1 MAAAM
6 TTPMLRW
13 LLVLVLTMAPA
24 IAWGQA
30 APATDRAIAALR
42 GAEQTAAAKAAQRQ
56 QLAAK
61 YAGEL
66 DAIDRLKKQRA
77 SWNRDRE
84 LRSNLSDSAET
95 ANQLAVLARDLA
107 AAQEAIAAQRRAVV
121 AAIDAE
127 RATGARGEQLAKLRS
142 QLAPARSAPRK
153 IVLPDADVDPLA
165 DPEDLDRQAAALRDS
180 EAELARQVNG
190 LESQA
195 KDLDRVAILRK
206 QHERAGVLA
215 NRDDDQSSHAT
226 PQPAAGGR
234 GTTTITGDAAQPAPT
249 EPGGGGGT
257 GAAETH
263 GSSPATGYEAEALVV
278 LVNVVDAT
286 TIDALTRAQR
296 SGDPAQ
302 RAEAARKTRDA
313 VKARMDSL
321 AKKRAQIEARAKS
334 LRH

>member
-1 MAAAM
+1 M
-6 TTPMLRW
+6 TRSVSRW
-13 LLVLVLTMAPA
+13 LFVLTLMVARAAWADAPNDTTDKA
-24 IAWGQA
+24 IS
-30 APATDRAIAALR
+30 ALR
-42 GAEQTAAAKAAQRQ
+42 DGEKKAATLATQRQ
-56 QLAAK
+56 QLATR
-61 YAGEL
+61 YAEEL

-84 LRSNLSDSAET
+84 LRGDLSDSAET
-95 ANQLAVLARDLA
+95 ANQLATLARQLV
-107 AAQEAIAAQRRAVV
+107 AAQDAIVAERRAVV

-127 RATGARGEQLAKLRS
+127 QATGARGAQLAQLRT
-142 QLAPARSAPRK
+142 QLAPARTAPKK

-165 DPEDLDRQAAALRDS
+165 DPEDLDRQAAALRET
-180 EAELARQVNG
+180 EAELASQVHQ
-190 LESQA
+190 LEGQA
-195 KDLDRVAILRK
+195 KDLDKVAMLRK

-226 PQPAAGGR
+226 PR
-234 GTTTITGDAAQPAPT
+234 TGDRTTDGAAAPT
-249 EPGGGGGT
+249 DTVAGGGGEHGT
-257 GAAETH
+257 TVP
-263 GSSPATGYEAEALVV
+263 SSLQTPTGGGYESEALVV

-296 SGDPAQ
+296 SGDPST

-321 AKKRAQIEARAKS
+321 AKKRAMIEARAKS

>member
-1 MAAAM
+1 M
-6 TTPMLRW
+6 TAVMCRW

-24 IAWGQA
+24 IAWGQSA
-30 APATDRAIAALR
+30 TTTDRAIAALR
-42 GAEQTAAAKAAQRQ
+42 EADKRAGALAAQRQ
-56 QLAAK
+56 QLAAR
-61 YAGEL
+61 YAAEL

-95 ANQLAVLARDLA
+95 ANQLAVLARQIA
-107 AAQEAIAAQRRAVV
+107 AAQEAIAADRSALV

-127 RATGARGEQLAKLRS
+127 HATGPRGQQLAQLRT

-165 DPEDLDRQAAALRDS
+165 DPEDLDRQAAALRET
-180 EAELARQVNG
+180 EAELARQVQG
-190 LESQA
+190 LETQA
-195 KDLDRVAILRK
+195 KDLDKVAMLRK

-215 NRDDDQSSHAT
+215 SRDDDQSSHAT
-226 PQPAAGGR
+226 PRSGAGGER
-234 GTTTITGDAAQPAPT
+234 GTTATVGDAAPAPAD
-249 EPGGGGGT
+249 PGAGGPS
-257 GAAETH
+257 AAHDST
-263 GSSPATGYEAEALVV
+263 PAPASGYESEALVV

-302 RAEAARKTRDA
+302 RAEAARRTRDA

-321 AKKRAQIEARAKS
+321 AKKRAQIEARSKT

>member
-1 MAAAM
+1 M
-6 TTPMLRW
+6 TQVMPRW

-24 IAWGQA
+24 IAWGQSVQ
-30 APATDRAIAALR
+30 ATDRAVAALR
-42 GAEQTAAAKAAQRQ
+42 DAEHKATAIASQRQ

-84 LRSNLSDSAET
+84 LRGNLSDSAET
-95 ANQLAVLARDLA
+95 ANQLAVLARELA
-107 AAQEAIAAQRRAVV
+107 AAQEAIATDRRALV

-127 RATGARGEQLAKLRS
+127 QATGPRGQQLAQLRT
-142 QLAPARSAPRK
+142 QLAPARTAPRK

-165 DPEDLDRQAAALRDS
+165 DPEDLDRQAAALRES
-180 EAELARQVNG
+180 EAELARQVQG
-190 LESQA
+190 LEGQA
-195 KDLDRVAILRK
+195 KDLDKVSMLRK
-206 QHERAGVLA
+206 QHERAGGLA
-215 NRDDDQSSHAT
+215 SRDDDQSSHAT
-226 PQPAAGGR
+226 PPQGGR
-234 GTTTITGDAAQPAPT
+234 GSTTTNGDAAPAPT
-249 EPGGGGGT
+249 STTAPTDPGT
-257 GAAETH
+257 GAGASEVH
-263 GSSPATGYEAEALVV
+263 GGGSSPSAGYESEALVV

-286 TIDALTRAQR
+286 TIETLTRAQR

-313 VKARMDSL
+313 VRARMEAL
-321 AKKRAQIEARAKS
+321 ARKRAQIEARAKS